1 MATDDALWEIAKYGP
16 EAPAELVD
24 AARAAFAGQLDG
36 SDAARWRA
44 ELRRKFAARGQRAP
58 ERESGPTTEARG
70 GAESPAKLP
79 GATPTS
85 VRAMRIKGDQ
95 TYLDECGRT
104 CHTGELFTGEV
115 EEVADNGHTELL
127 GTYCSGIEHGRQQ
140 EWWPDGTK
148 RAEGVAITGA
158 AVGEWR
164 YWHANGRPS
173 EVVVF
178 AGSFAPF
185 EPAVDLVDA
194 FGGRARDSADVGP
207 GPVEGRTG
215 GCWDGPSQGWS
226 AGGADSV
233 DPGAVDVGEGRDR
246 VQSVP
251 PQFA

>member
-1 MATDDALWEIAKYGP
+1 MLGDWPTEDQLRRTFCAVLEEVLSGKGLRTCTGLDMATDDALWEIAKYGP
-16 EAPAELVD
+16 GAPAELVD

-36 SDAARWRA
+36 SNAARWRA
-44 ELRRKFAARGQRAP
+44 ELRRKFAARGQRAA

-70 GAESPAKLP
+70 GAGPPAKPL

-95 TYLDECGRT
+95 TYLDEYGRT
-104 CHTGELFTGEV
+104 CHAGELFTGEV
-115 EEVADNGHTELL
+115 EDVADNGHTELL

-148 RAEGVAITGA
+148 RAEGVTIMGA

-178 AGSFAPF
+178 D
-185 EPAVDLVDA
+185 EN
-194 FGGRARDSADVGP
+194 GREMSRKRWNA
-207 GPVEGRTG
+207 
-215 GCWDGPSQGWS
+215 
-226 AGGADSV
+226 
-233 DPGAVDVGEGRDR
+233 VGELIMDHVTRR
-246 VQSVP
+246 P
-251 PQFA
+251 